1 MNEVDS
7 MEKEQL
13 LNQAALLEREPVE
26 TILRWAVDTFGDE
39 IVLACSC
46 GPEDLVILD
55 QLTRITSRPKVFF
68 LDTDKHFEETYATK
82 EKLEQKYDFTFI
94 VVKAELT
101 LAEQAA
107 TYGANLWEHNPNLC
121 CQLRKVNPLKQILNK
136 YRAWITGIR
145 REQSP
150 TRANAKVVEWDH
162 LFSLMKVNP
171 LVGWTKEDVWTY
183 IRAHDLPYNPLHDQ
197 HYPSIGC
204 SVCTKPVKLGEDE
217 RAGRWSGHEKT
228 ECGLHKG

>member
-39 IVLACSC
+39 MVLACSC

-162 LFSLMKVNP
+162 LFSDRKSTRLNSSH
-171 LVGWTKEDVWTY
+171 T
-183 IRAHDLPYNPLHDQ
+183 
-197 HYPSIGC
+197 S
-204 SVCTKPVKLGEDE
+204 
-217 RAGRWSGHEKT
+217 
-228 ECGLHKG
+228 